1 MEEEQYKKF
10 LKEGVELQIRINKLE
25 SKNTTK
31 NSINILKD
39 VDFFREKTKRIKRQR
54 NLWQE

>member
-25 SKNTTK
+25 SKNTTR

-54 NLWQE
+54 NIWQE

>member
-54 NLWQE
+54 NIWQE

>member
-10 LKEGVELQIRINKLE
+10 LKEGVELQIRINKLG

-54 NLWQE
+54 NIWQE

>member
-31 NSINILKD
+31 KVQSSTSS
-39 VDFFREKTKRIKRQR
+39 RTKIIKW
-54 NLWQE
+54 NYKENYLFGD